1 VAICFDPYFAAA
13 TGEHWRSSHP
23 SHAQEVHNHR
33 LLSGRKYLNKWIS
46 NRQIGDYPG
55 RPTGVEGNLL
65 VAGEYKEYVKQIPD
79 ADDARALDTVF
90 KDNNWMVA
98 GDA

>member
-1 VAICFDPYFAAA
+1 M
-13 TGEHWRSSHP
+13 R
-23 SHAQEVHNHR
+23 
-33 LLSGRKYLNKWIS
+33 
-46 NRQIGDYPG
+46 G

-65 VAGEYKEYVKQIPD
+65 AAGEYKEYVKQIPD

-90 KDNNWMVA
+90 KDKNWMVA